1 MEQQG
6 LQRETA
12 QNDSNRF
19 VFCSSNG
26 VHLRWLAHA
35 LKEWHVVQ
43 QELAPI
49 ALLTARVA
57 ECKPRLVLLDFSG
70 NCGDS
75 AANCTADMIALA
87 QMMKSKLP
95 QVPVVAVGTMDYPE
109 GAVAALRAGVHHFID
124 MTAPVEE
131 AHDVIY
137 KLVAAVATPAV
148 AIQGTLITLLGARAG
163 VGSTTLS
170 VHLTDVLQLRKSAQ
184 HKDYQ
189 IGLLDL
195 GLPAGDGQLYL
206 NVAGTYSFI
215 DTLRNRHR
223 MDRTLIQ
230 TALTNSHNGIKVIS
244 LPRMLKEM
252 VGISHEDVLSLLTQL
267 RLYFDVLVL
276 DLGGLTDL
284 ELVECMANA
293 SDQVLFVTDQSAG
306 ALVSLSSMLKE
317 FNKRGGDTSRRQLI
331 VNRYDIRYGMSAPQ
345 IAERFG
351 LPLAAV
357 LPECTL
363 RLMSSAN
370 QGKLLHEVNK
380 HDPYV
385 REIQDLAEKLL
396 NPHAEKHANKL
407 SSWVSGLLKP

>member
-1 MEQQG
+1 MEQSQ
-6 LQRETA
+6 QRETA
-12 QNDSNRF
+12 HSDSNRF

-26 VHLRWLAHA
+26 AHLRWLAHA
-35 LKEWHVVQ
+35 LKEWYVVQ

-75 AANCTADMIALA
+75 TANCTADMIALA
-87 QMMKSKLP
+87 QLMKTKMP
-95 QVPVVAVGTMDYPE
+95 DVPVVAVGTMDYPE

-137 KLVAAVATPAV
+137 KLVSAVAAPAV

-163 VGSTTLS
+163 VGSTTIS
-170 VHLTDVLQLRKSAQ
+170 VHLADILQQRKSVQ

-215 DTLRNRHR
+215 DTVRNRHR
-223 MDRTLIQ
+223 LDRTLIQ
-230 TALTNSHNGIKVIS
+230 TALTNSHSGIKVIS
-244 LPRMLKEM
+244 LPRILKEM
-252 VGISHEDVLSLLTQL
+252 AGVSHDDVLSLLTQL

-276 DLGGLTDL
+276 DLGGLSDL
-284 ELVECMANA
+284 DLVETMANA

-306 ALVSLSSMLKE
+306 SLVSLSTLLKD
-317 FNKRGGDTSRRQLI
+317 FNKHGGDASRRQLI
-331 VNRYDIRYGMSAPQ
+331 VNRYDIRYGMSAQQ

-351 LPLAAV
+351 LPLAAA

-370 QGKLLHEVNK
+370 QGKLLHDVAK

-385 REIQDLAEKLL
+385 RAIQDMAEKLL
-396 NPHAEKHANKL
+396 NPHAEKHAGKL
-407 SSWVSGLLKP
+407 SSWVPGFLKP

>member
-1 MEQQG
+1 MEQSQ
-6 LQRETA
+6 QRETA
-12 QNDSNRF
+12 HSDSNRF

-26 VHLRWLAHA
+26 AHLRWLAHA
-35 LKEWHVVQ
+35 LKEWYVVQ

-75 AANCTADMIALA
+75 TANCTADMIALA
-87 QMMKSKLP
+87 QLMKTKMP
-95 QVPVVAVGTMDYPE
+95 DVPVVAVGTMDYPE

-137 KLVAAVATPAV
+137 KLVSAVAAPAV

-163 VGSTTLS
+163 VGSTTIS
-170 VHLTDVLQLRKSAQ
+170 VHLADILQQRKSVQ

-215 DTLRNRHR
+215 DTVRNRHR
-223 MDRTLIQ
+223 LDRTLIQ
-230 TALTNSHNGIKVIS
+230 TALTNSHSGIKVIS
-244 LPRMLKEM
+244 LPRILKEM
-252 VGISHEDVLSLLTQL
+252 AGISHDDVLSLLTQL

-276 DLGGLTDL
+276 DLGGLSDL
-284 ELVECMANA
+284 DLVETMANA

-306 ALVSLSSMLKE
+306 SLVSLSTLLKD
-317 FNKRGGDTSRRQLI
+317 FNKHGGDASRRQLI
-331 VNRYDIRYGMSAPQ
+331 VNRYDIRYGMSAQQ
-345 IAERFG
+345 IAERFS
-351 LPLAAV
+351 LPLAAA

-370 QGKLLHEVNK
+370 QGKLLHDVAK

-385 REIQDLAEKLL
+385 RAIQDMAEKLL
-396 NPHAEKHANKL
+396 NPHAEKHAGKL
-407 SSWVSGLLKP
+407 SSWVPGFLKP

>member
-1 MEQQG
+1 
-6 LQRETA
+6 
-12 QNDSNRF
+12 
-19 VFCSSNG
+19 
-26 VHLRWLAHA
+26 
-35 LKEWHVVQ
+35 
-43 QELAPI
+43 
-49 ALLTARVA
+49 
-57 ECKPRLVLLDFSG
+57 
-70 NCGDS
+70 
-75 AANCTADMIALA
+75 
-87 QMMKSKLP
+87 
-95 QVPVVAVGTMDYPE
+95 
-109 GAVAALRAGVHHFID
+109 LRAGVHHFID

-137 KLVAAVATPAV
+137 KLVTPIAAPAV
-148 AIQGTLITLLGARAG
+148 AIQGTLISLLGSRPG
-163 VGSTTLS
+163 VGCTTLS
-170 VHLTDVLQLRKSAQ
+170 VHLADVLQLRKSAQ

-215 DTLRNRHR
+215 DTLQNRHR
-223 MDRTLIQ
+223 LDRTLIQ
-230 TALTNSHNGIKVIS
+230 TALTSSHNGIKVIS

-267 RLYFDVLVL
+267 RHYFDVLVL
-276 DLGGLTDL
+276 DLGGLSDMQ
-284 ELVECMANA
+284 LVEYMANA

-306 ALVSLSSMLKE
+306 ALVSLSNMLKE
-317 FNKRGGDTSRRQLI
+317 FNKKGGDASRRQL
-331 VNRYDIRYGMSAPQ
+331 VLNRYDIRYGMSAQQ
-345 IAERFG
+345 IAERFNMT
-351 LPLAAV
+351 LAAV

-385 REIQDLAEKLL
+385 REIHDLSEKLL
-396 NPHAEKHANKL
+396 NPHAEKHAGKL